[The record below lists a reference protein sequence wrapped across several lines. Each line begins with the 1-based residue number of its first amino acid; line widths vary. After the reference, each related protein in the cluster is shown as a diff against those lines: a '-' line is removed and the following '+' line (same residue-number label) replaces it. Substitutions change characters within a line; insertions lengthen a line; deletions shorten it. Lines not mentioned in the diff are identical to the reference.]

1 MKKNLLTLM
10 GLTALFSLTIL
21 SCGKDDTAVDG
32 DGELITTLR
41 VTMTESGGTGS
52 QVFTFRDVD
61 GPGGQNPTA
70 FDSIIVNAN
79 RSYGVSLQF
88 LNESVSPAEDI
99 TTEVVAEAN
108 DHQVYFEPA
117 AVVINVLNP
126 NLDGV
131 GLPLGTTSTWNAG
144 AAGTGRM
151 KITLK
156 HKPGTKAAG
165 DPVSKGETDVEV
177 EFNVRLK

>member
-1 MKKNLLTLM
+1 MKKNLPTLL
-10 GLTALFSLTIL
+10 GIAALFSLMIL
-21 SCGKDDTAVDG
+21 SCGKDETAIDG

-41 VTMTESGGTGS
+41 VTMTEAGSTGS

-61 GPGGQNPTA
+61 GPGGQNPSA

-79 RSYGVSLQF
+79 RSYSVALQF
-88 LNESVSPAEDI
+88 LNESVSPAVDI
-99 TTEVVAEAN
+99 TPEVVAEAN

-117 AVVINVLNP
+117 GVVINVLNP
-126 NLDGV
+126 NLDGI

>member
-1 MKKNLLTLM
+1 MKKRFFQCMMTVAVIS
-10 GLTALFSLTIL
+10 TVSL
-21 SCGKDDTAVDG
+21 SCSKDEDEPLNEE
-32 DGELITTLR
+32 ELITTLR
-41 VTMTESGGTGS
+41 VTMTESGATGS

-79 RSYGVSLQF
+79 RNYSVALQF

-108 DHQVYFEPA
+108 DHQVFFESA
-117 AVVINVLNP
+117 GVVINVLNQ

-156 HKPGTKAAG
+156 HKPGAKAAG

>member
-1 MKKNLLTLM
+1 MKKNLLTPL
-10 GLTALFSLTIL
+10 ALFSMLSVMVI
-21 SCGKDDTAVDG
+21 SCGKDETTPDG
-32 DGELITTLR
+32 DGELITTHR
-41 VTMTESGGTGS
+41 VSMTESGSTGS

-61 GPGGQNPTA
+61 GPGGQNPSA

-79 RSYGVSLQF
+79 RSYSVSLQF

-99 TTEVVAEAN
+99 TTEVVDEAN
-108 DHQVYFEPA
+108 DHQVYYEPA
-117 AVVINVLNP
+117 GVVINVLGP

-144 AAGTGRM
+144 AIGTGRM

-177 EFNVRLK
+177 EFPVRLK